1 VEASSQEAKAHRGD
15 SSFTGLSTPPTS
27 NSSKT
32 AAAAQSAGGSDA
44 VKPKT
49 TRSFSSGLL
58 SGLSRRRS
66 TVVDSLS
73 VATNNVSGVNDGPM
87 AHKGTKSVTAP
98 NSARLSTVS
107 GQLPSPSD
115 LKKTPTS
122 ELKTP
127 TSRSSPSN
135 YQTVKAPVPTNI
147 SNPIQPYPSGSSGAQ
162 HAQPSANAYGQ
173 SAAGPSLDPKSPRAA
188 TSSGV
193 SPFPPLSPYA
203 ALKLYAPYL
212 SLYERAEIG
221 EYPQV
226 YYVGQNCRHKKPASV
241 EASNSNFGTFISLC
255 SFPHWLSILFYN
267 TEHVFYSSTMCRL

>member
-1 VEASSQEAKAHRGD
+1 MEASSQDSKSHRGD
-15 SSFTGLSTPPTS
+15 SSFSGLSTPPTS

-32 AAAAQSAGGSDA
+32 SQSAGGADTA
-44 VKPKT
+44 KPKT

-73 VATNNVSGVNDGPM
+73 VATNNGSGANDGS
-87 AHKGTKSVTAP
+87 HKGTKSVTAP

-115 LKKTPTS
+115 LKKTLTS

-135 YQTVKAPVPTNI
+135 YQTVKAPAPTNI
-147 SNPIQPYPSGSSGAQ
+147 SNPIQPYPTGSSVAQ
-162 HAQPSANAYGQ
+162 HAHPSANAYGQ
-173 SAAGPSLDPKSPRAA
+173 SATGPSLDPKSPRAP

-241 EASNSNFGTFISLC
+241 EASSSNFGKLISYC
-255 SFPHWLSILFYN
+255 AFRH
-267 TEHVFYSSTMCRL
+267 